1 VLQFTQMNKK
11 LLFYVL
17 FFIVL
22 VAAFQFYVFKGT
34 GMWSKSTLP
43 KRSTVNHFE
52 FLNQD
57 GTVFTNNEMKGK
69 VCVVNYFFTTCP
81 GICPKM
87 NNNMKLIYEA
97 FKNEPD
103 FLIVSNT
110 CNPSTD
116 SVPVIKHYADSLQV
130 DTKKW
135 IFLTGR
141 KDSLY
146 KMARYSYGIDD
157 PKHTVANIEDDF
169 IHTQFFALIDKNGNV
184 RGGVYD
190 GLKKD
195 ELEKLKKDI
204 SSLLKEKQGEGN
216 FANGAFTNN

>member
-1 VLQFTQMNKK
+1 MNKK
-11 LLFYVL
+11 KLLYYLL
-17 FFIVL
+17 FFIAL
-22 VAAFQFYVFKGT
+22 TIAFQVFIFKGT
-34 GMWSKSTLP
+34 DFFNKSPLS
-43 KRSTVNHFE
+43 KRSKVENFS
-52 FLNQD
+52 FINQD
-57 GTVFTNNEMKGK
+57 GVPFTNTNMEGK
-69 VCVVNYFFTTCP
+69 VCVVNYFFTTCK

-103 FLIVSNT
+103 FLIVSST

-116 SVPVIKHYADSLQV
+116 SVSVIKHYADSLKV

-135 IFLTGR
+135 VFLTGK

-146 KMARYSYGIDD
+146 NIARNSYGIDD
-157 PKHTVANIEDDF
+157 PKRALANIDDDF
-169 IHTQFFALIDKNGNV
+169 IHTQFFALVDKNGNV

-195 ELEKLKKDI
+195 EIEKLKKDI
-204 SSLLKEKQGEGN
+204 KGLLAEKQIY
-216 FANGAFTNN
+216 